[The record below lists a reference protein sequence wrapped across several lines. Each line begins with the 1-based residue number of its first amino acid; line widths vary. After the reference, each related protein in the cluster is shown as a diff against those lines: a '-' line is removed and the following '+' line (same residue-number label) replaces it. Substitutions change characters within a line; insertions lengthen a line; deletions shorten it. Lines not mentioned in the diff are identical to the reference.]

1 MARRKTAN
9 NSVTWQSYR
18 EKKPLRNYTMSCTVS
33 FPAIFITDRD
43 TPKKAK
49 VDAISG
55 LKAAYANR
63 LHMSVDDI
71 TVTVNHT
78 KDTTV

>member
-1 MARRKTAN
+1 MARRKTAH
-9 NSVTWQSYR
+9 
-18 EKKPLRNYTMSCTVS
+18 NYTMTCTVS
-33 FPAIFITDRD
+33 FPATFITDQD

-49 VDAISG
+49 ADAISG

-63 LHMSVDDI
+63 LHMSEDDI
-71 TVTVNHT
+71 TVTVNRT